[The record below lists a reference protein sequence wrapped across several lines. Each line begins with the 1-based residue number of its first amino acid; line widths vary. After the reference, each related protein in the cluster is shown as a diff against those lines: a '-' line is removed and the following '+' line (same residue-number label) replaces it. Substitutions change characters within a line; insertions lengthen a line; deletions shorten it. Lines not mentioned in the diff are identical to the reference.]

1 MKIIKKEP
9 GEPYEIIDTD
19 ITSQY
24 EFKSMIGGFPEF
36 VYVENNLIYIVDEDF
51 ISKKLPFNFCILTN
65 NKAYPINKYLGTV
78 LLVRTEP
85 AYKYGIHDDN
95 RVVDLKPEDIVMF
108 EQTLMLSELLPIP
121 YYPGYDK

>member
-24 EFKSMIGGFPEF
+24 KFKSMIGGWPEF
-36 VYVENNLIYIVDEDF
+36 VYVTNDLKYIVDEDGLY
-51 ISKKLPFNFCILTN
+51 KHLPFNFCILTN
-65 NKAYPINKYLGTV
+65 NKAYPINKLLGTV

-85 AYKYGIHDDN
+85 VYKYGEHDDN
-95 RVVDLKPEDIVMF
+95 RVVDLKPGDIERF
-108 EQTLMLSELLPIP
+108 EQTLAISELLPIP
-121 YYPGYDK
+121 FYKGYEY